1 MCDKDKLMAC
11 IAEKY
16 QDAADGMVG
25 VEEVSARFLPVLEEL
40 SGMTPLSD
48 GKHFA
53 LAMQGEY
60 GLEVMEFYAPD
71 AEKWLQTMSAMQ
83 NMAEENLSNSQEV
96 LNWTAQLSD
105 FIFHAFTYIPWAEV
119 LDTEIFADNV
129 LEFGAEEMAAQIL
142 SEMTEAG
149 FTAEDVETRIRDLEE
164 LLAKT
169 KYSSL
174 SMLLVDELLKVWS
187 EEQMKEWQRKRAL
200 NNYRVYHLLQKHAD
214 LWIK

>member
-1 MCDKDKLMAC
+1 
-11 IAEKY
+11 
-16 QDAADGMVG
+16 
-25 VEEVSARFLPVLEEL
+25 
-40 SGMTPLSD
+40 
-48 GKHFA
+48 
-53 LAMQGEY
+53 
-60 GLEVMEFYAPD
+60 
-71 AEKWLQTMSAMQ
+71 MSAMQ
-83 NMAEENLSNSQEV
+83 DMAEENLSNSQEV
-96 LNWTAQLSD
+96 LTSTAQLSD

-119 LDTEIFADNV
+119 LDTEFFADNV
-129 LEFGAEEMAAQIL
+129 LEFGAEEMPAQIL

-174 SMLLVDELLKVWS
+174 GMLLVDELLKVWS

-214 LWIK
+214 LWINWRYIINTACILAQNKSLSSAAVLKKRSAHTNCSLKS